1 MNKNSSLSS
10 KQTKNENLKG
20 SFGKKVRFAL
30 ACTRISFML
39 RNLQIRLL
47 YLPVC
52 PQTLCGSTPHRNTVS
67 LLFRDVHKDVIL

>member
-30 ACTRISFML
+30 YSYFVHVAEFTDTLIIFTGLSPNPL
-39 RNLQIRLL
+39 R
-47 YLPVC
+47 
-52 PQTLCGSTPHRNTVS
+52 
-67 LLFRDVHKDVIL
+67 